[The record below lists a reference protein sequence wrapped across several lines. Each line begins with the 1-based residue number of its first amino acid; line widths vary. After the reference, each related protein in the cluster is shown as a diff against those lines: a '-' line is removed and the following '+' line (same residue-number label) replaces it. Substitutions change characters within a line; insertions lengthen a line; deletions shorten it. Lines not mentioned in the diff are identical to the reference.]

1 MNNNNNNYL
10 FVLEIS
16 KGNICT
22 AIFFTFTQEFKII
35 LSFIFLRSKET
46 NNMKYTLCT
55 FLHSK
60 EKIKMEN
67 MHSNS
72 GWTIMRKGQ
81 NKTYLKKKN
90 NLKSKTINQI
100 FKGHVC

>member
-1 MNNNNNNYL
+1 
-10 FVLEIS
+10 
-16 KGNICT
+16 
-22 AIFFTFTQEFKII
+22 
-35 LSFIFLRSKET
+35 
-46 NNMKYTLCT
+46 
-55 FLHSK
+55 
-60 EKIKMEN
+60 MEN